1 MNNTINLKSKMAK
14 KPTTVY
20 QNEISPT
27 DILTTRPEI
36 PADYHTEDF
45 TENFLGEIFDVST
58 GKYYSQNAR
67 YKYYPRL
74 ADKHLCPGHWQ
85 GYRWAIQNLTE
96 PGDWVFDPTCGT
108 GTTIVESY
116 NHGRHSI
123 GVELEFPTIAQRNIQ
138 SQVLNPGIVANMV
151 QGDARETA
159 KHLEQAGIKKG
170 QLSLVING
178 TPYPK
183 ISGKSSDAPERKK
196 LAKVEEGED
205 KGDTQDFT
213 FDYANPNSI
222 GLTKGSEYWSLVNSM
237 YSQSIEFLKPGGYF
251 VILIKDMIQNKKPY
265 LLSSMIANEVLANNP
280 DVEYYGLYLH
290 RHIPETMFMR
300 TYPKMYPGVPVPS
313 YQAGIVLRKK

>member
-1 MNNTINLKSKMAK
+1 MAK
-14 KPTTVY
+14 KSDSVY
-20 QNEISPT
+20 QNEITPT
-27 DILTTRPEI
+27 EILTTRSAI
-36 PADYHTEDF
+36 PADYHTDDF
-45 TENFLGEIFDVST
+45 TENFLGEIFDLKS

-67 YKYYPRL
+67 SRYYPKQE
-74 ADKHLCPGHWQ
+74 DKHLCPGHWQ

-108 GTTIVESY
+108 GTTLVEAY
-116 NHGRHSI
+116 NHGRNSA
-123 GVELEFPTIAQRNIQ
+123 GVELEFPKIARANIDHQRARTDV
-138 SQVLNPGIVANMV
+138 SANLM

-159 KHLEQAGIKKG
+159 KNLDSLGIKKG

-196 LAKVEEGED
+196 LVKKVEGEEEAPEMVD
-205 KGDTQDFT
+205 NT
-213 FDYANPNSI
+213 FDYQNPNNI
-222 GLTKGSEYWSLVNSM
+222 GLTKGTEYWGLVNSM
-237 YSQSIEFLKPGGYF
+237 YTQAIEYLKPGGYF

-265 LLSSMIANEVLANNP
+265 LLSSMIANEVLENNP
-280 DVEYYGLYLH
+280 DVEYHGLYLH

>member
-1 MNNTINLKSKMAK
+1 MAK
-14 KPTTVY
+14 KPETVY
-20 QNEISPT
+20 QNEITPT
-27 DILTTRPEI
+27 ETLSIRPEI

-45 TENFLGEIFDVST
+45 TENFLGEIFDTNS
-58 GKYYSQNAR
+58 GKYYSQTAR
-67 YKYYPRL
+67 YKYYPKQQ
-74 ADKHLCPGHWQ
+74 DKHLCPGHWQ
-85 GYRWAIQNLTE
+85 GYRWAIQNLTQ

-108 GTTIVESY
+108 GTTLVESY
-116 NHGRHSI
+116 NNGRNSV
-123 GVELEFPTIAQRNIQ
+123 GVELEFPKIARANIDAQ
-138 SQVLNPGIVANMV
+138 TPNPDVEAILM
-151 QGDARETA
+151 QGDARNTA
-159 KHLEQAGIKKG
+159 QNLESAGIQRG

-183 ISGKSSDAPERKK
+183 LSGKSSDAPERKK
-196 LAKVEEGED
+196 LAKKLDEDGEEKVQVEVD
-205 KGDTQDFT
+205 LT
-213 FDYANPNSI
+213 FDYQNPNNI
-222 GLTKGSEYWSLVNSM
+222 GLTKGTEYWDLVNSM

-280 DVEYYGLYLH
+280 DVEYHGLYMH

>member
-1 MNNTINLKSKMAK
+1 
-14 KPTTVY
+14 
-20 QNEISPT
+20 
-27 DILTTRPEI
+27 
-36 PADYHTEDF
+36 
-45 TENFLGEIFDVST
+45 
-58 GKYYSQNAR
+58 
-67 YKYYPRL
+67 
-74 ADKHLCPGHWQ
+74 
-85 GYRWAIQNLTE
+85 
-96 PGDWVFDPTCGT
+96 
-108 GTTIVESY
+108 
-116 NHGRHSI
+116 
-123 GVELEFPTIAQRNIQ
+123 
-138 SQVLNPGIVANMV
+138 MV

-213 FDYANPNSI
+213 FDYENPNNI
-222 GLTKGSEYWSLVNSM
+222 GLTKGSEYWGLVNSM
-237 YSQSIEFLKPGGYF
+237 YSQAIEFLKPGGYF

-280 DVEYYGLYLH
+280 DVEYYGLYMH